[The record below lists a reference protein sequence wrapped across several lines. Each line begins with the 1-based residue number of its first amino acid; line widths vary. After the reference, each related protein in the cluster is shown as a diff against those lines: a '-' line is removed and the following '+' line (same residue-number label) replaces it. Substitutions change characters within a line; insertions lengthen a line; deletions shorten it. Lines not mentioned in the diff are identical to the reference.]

1 MRTLCAFTAL
11 LCSVAPYLPAQPATA
26 HKPLPFEI
34 TSVKPSKPDAR
45 GGGIRPLPGG
55 QSYKAEAVPLR
66 LMMKLMYKITDS
78 QIVGGPAWMDND
90 LWDVDAK
97 AERPSNLDQLH
108 EMFQTLLADRFQ
120 LRFHK
125 ETRELAAYVMTVDKS
140 GSKLKTSQSQ
150 DWTDI
155 PINPA
160 GPGKIVGT
168 RVPIPYF
175 CWFVAQPLNTPVV
188 DHTGLNGFYDFT
200 LEIPP
205 PPPPTDGAPNGR
217 EMAPQDRRENVFAAI
232 REQLGLKLES
242 HKAPVEVF
250 VIDHVEKPT
259 EN

>member
-1 MRTLCAFTAL
+1 MRRLCALPLVCAVG
-11 LCSVAPYLPAQPATA
+11 LCLSAQPAA
-26 HKPLPFEI
+26 EHKPLAFEI

-45 GGGIRPLPGG
+45 SRGIRPLPGG
-55 QSYKAEAVPLR
+55 QSYRAEAVPLR
-66 LMMKLMYKITDS
+66 LMIKLMYKITDS
-78 QIVGGPAWMDND
+78 QIVGGPSWMDND

-125 ETRELAAYVMTVDKS
+125 DTRDLQAFVMTVDKS
-140 GSKLKTSQSQ
+140 GSKLKASQSQ
-150 DWTDI
+150 NWTEI
-155 PINPA
+155 PIRGA

-168 RVPIPYF
+168 RAPMPYL
-175 CWFVAQPLNTPVV
+175 CWFIAQPLNVPVV

-200 LEIPP
+200 LAIPP
-205 PPPPTDGAPNGR
+205 PPPPAGAQPDGRDA
-217 EMAPQDRRENVFAAI
+217 APQDRRGDVFAAI

-242 HKAPVEVF
+242 RKVPVEVF
-250 VIDHVEKPT
+250 VIDHVEKPG